1 MTTKTLR
8 YTPLAITLTNPA
20 CLHCTVSYTIG
31 LWAMRYAPRMDG
43 VPILAPRNVATTL
56 ARVTAEFVA
65 AMSHPSERAAVLAE
79 AHAALETAFA
89 AKKADTRPAEDLAHA
104 CAAPGLH

>member
-1 MTTKTLR
+1 MSAKSIR
-8 YTPLAITLTNPA
+8 YTPMALTLTNPA
-20 CLHCTVSYTIG
+20 CLHCTVTYTIG

-43 VPILAPRNVATTL
+43 VPILAPRDVATTL
-56 ARVTAEFVA
+56 ARVTAEFIA
-65 AMSHPSERAAVLAE
+65 AMSHPGERAAVLAE

-89 AKKADTRPAEDLAHA
+89 AKNADTRPAEDLARA

>member
-1 MTTKTLR
+1 MTAKTLR

-31 LWAMRYAPRMDG
+31 LWATRYAPRMDG
-43 VPILAPRNVATTL
+43 VPILTPRDVATTL

-65 AMSHPSERAAVLAE
+65 AMQDPRERAAVLAE
-79 AHAALETAFA
+79 AHAALETALSA
-89 AKKADTRPAEDLAHA
+89 ATGGGERAQDLATH
-104 CAAPGLH
+104 CAAAGLH